1 MVKIHEKSSSFHL
14 RRSLQTLGIK
24 DERELLVSMTFI
36 KLPLRGHF
44 SQRAFN
50 TAVLL
55 PDNWDDY
62 GYKTSFSLTV
72 CDEKGAVL
80 LVGNL
85 KIAFIGQNEGWSDD
99 AIPSSF
105 IRLGNEFY
113 SLGQDSD
120 YYQNLINNLEPAM
133 VSEILG
139 ALGDVAYI
147 PERLQ
152 RAQEEKAFISSLLRV
167 VNRTTIT
174 HQFAKILRGEAPL
187 TPYDFYYVKPATE
200 RSAGLRL
207 NFSVEPDSKPP
218 SNMHILIG
226 RNGVGKTTILNSM
239 IDTLITPSEEKFSN
253 GHFFKIN
260 PWRLDS
266 LMGQDEFAGV
276 VSVSFSAFDPFE
288 PPPNQSDA
296 SAGMRYRYIGLKKK
310 IENNQLHGWGL
321 KTKDDLCADLA
332 TSLSSCL
339 ALQSKRFRWVN
350 AIKKL
355 ESDYNF
361 EEMNL
366 LQLIGN
372 YDADWSESKEQFLAV
387 SAKFFDRMSS
397 GHAIVLLTITQL
409 IETVEERTL
418 VLIDEPESHLHPPL
432 LSAFTRALS
441 DLLTNRN
448 AVAIIATHSPVVL
461 QEVPKSCVSV
471 ISRTRLVAT
480 VDLPDSETFAENVGT
495 LTRHVFGLEVNKSG
509 FHQLL
514 ALAVSNGMTFEE
526 IEQQYSGQIG
536 NEGQALLRSLTISRD
551 RKWESNK

>member
-1 MVKIHEKSSSFHL
+1 LKIAYRDLKEGWSE
-14 RRSLQTLGIK
+14 GAI
-24 DERELLVSMTFI
+24 
-36 KLPLRGHF
+36 P
-44 SQRAFN
+44 
-50 TAVLL
+50 
-55 PDNWDDY
+55 
-62 GYKTSFSLTV
+62 TSFS
-72 CDEKGAVL
+72 
-80 LVGNL
+80 
-85 KIAFIGQNEGWSDD
+85 S
-99 AIPSSF
+99 
-105 IRLGNEFY
+105 LGNQFY

-120 YYQNLINNLEPAM
+120 YYQNLVNNLQPAM
-133 VSEILG
+133 VSEILS
-139 ALGDVAYI
+139 ALGDVVYF

-152 RAQEEKAFISSLLRV
+152 MAEREKAFSSSLLRV

-174 HQFAKILRGEAPL
+174 HQYTKILRGEAPL
-187 TPYDFYYVKPATE
+187 TPYNFSYVKPAKE
-200 RSAGLRL
+200 RSAGLRI
-207 NFSVEPDSKPP
+207 NFSVEPDSKPS

-239 IDTLITPSEEKFSN
+239 IEALVAPTKEILTN
-253 GHFFKIN
+253 GHFLKN
-260 PWRLDS
+260 HPWLPES
-266 LMGQDEFAGV
+266 LIGQDEFAGV
-276 VSVSFSAFDPFE
+276 VSVSFSAFDQFV

-310 IENNQLHGWGL
+310 LEGDQYQRWGL
-321 KTKDDLCADLA
+321 KTKEDLCLDLA
-332 TSLSSCL
+332 TSLSACL
-339 ALQSKRFRWVN
+339 ALQAKRFRWTN

-366 LQLIGN
+366 LQLISD
-372 YDADWSESKEQFLAV
+372 YDADWSDLKKEFLTL

-441 DLLTNRN
+441 DLLANRN

-461 QEVPKSCVSV
+461 QEVPKSCVSL
-471 ISRTRLVAT
+471 INRTRLVAS
-480 VDLPDSETFAENVGT
+480 VEPPESETFAENVGT

-509 FHQLL
+509 FHELL
-514 ALAVSNGMTFEE
+514 AMAVSNGMSFDE
-526 IEQQYSGQIG
+526 IERLYSRQIG

-551 RKWESNK
+551 RKWETDK